1 MLCTPYEFM
10 DLYKNLS
17 TSACLL
23 DVRTK
28 EEYEEGH
35 LVPSLHIPL
44 DSLEETYAFHLND
57 KMTPIFIYCRSGN
70 RAQKAYH
77 FLKQEGF
84 KDVYVATSCGYLELK
99 DHLIN

>member
-44 DSLEETYAFHLND
+44 DSL
-57 KMTPIFIYCRSGN
+57 
-70 RAQKAYH
+70 
-77 FLKQEGF
+77 
-84 KDVYVATSCGYLELK
+84 
-99 DHLIN
+99 